1 MRVEI
6 SEMPSQPFEIFKVGE
21 EAVIRF
27 FENPEKVVKEETTN
41 WAVDEYKLTVP
52 YRKNL
57 SATIESN
64 LSAWLDAAK
73 AQEGVIIPKTME
85 ERVTTVEEV
94 VTTLV
99 EVMLYE

>member
-27 FENPEKVVKEETTN
+27 FENPEEVVKEEAIN

-57 SATIESN
+57 ASAIESN
-64 LSAWLDAAK
+64 LSVWMDAAK
-73 AQEGVIIPKTME
+73 AQETVVPKKTVE
-85 ERVTTVEEV
+85 ERVSTVEEV
-94 VTTLV
+94 VTTLA
-99 EVMLYE
+99 EVVLL